1 MHSSI
6 ACHPLIIAQPSP
18 WAMAAPT
25 PANSL
30 KFYCSVWCQ
39 LFDQFWSAVL
49 VLSPPILLCTYS
61 SSLAGQC
68 KHFESLWFSSS
79 TVLQQLEY
87 WFVINIIFLLNLNY
101 DTIPATMKKI
111 KSIPAQMKT
120 VCFVLRSLFYKREN
134 WIGCGWSVFLGSPS
148 SWSNPSFWNV
158 FFGGHYEVVN

>member
-61 SSLAGQC
+61 SSLAGQRE
-68 KHFESLWFSSS
+68 HFESLWFSSS
-79 TVLQQLEY
+79 TVLQQWCLLSTLFSSLILTMTPY
-87 WFVINIIFLLNLNY
+87 QLLWRKLNPFLL
-101 DTIPATMKKI
+101 KWR
-111 KSIPAQMKT
+111 Q
-120 VCFVLRSLFYKREN
+120 FVL
-134 WIGCGWSVFLGSPS
+134 
-148 SWSNPSFWNV
+148 SW
-158 FFGGHYEVVN
+158 EVYFIRGETG